1 MRDSKIT
8 IRQYGDLLVTIA
20 RTAPLETKIICKD
33 NNGVIETLSV
43 LKQKASDV
51 LGTTPTVPRTNNDV
65 PSIF

>member
-1 MRDSKIT
+1 MRDGKIT
-8 IRQYGDLLVTIA
+8 VKKYGDILVTVA
-20 RTAPLETKIICKD
+20 RTAPLESTFICRN
-33 NNGVIETLSV
+33 NNGLIETLSV